1 MLTRGSRVSMPL
13 ASAPDDVR
21 PSLCQRRH
29 REERPIAVL
38 ARTALAAI
46 LLLAATLRLWRLD
59 QNGYGNEYYAAGVRS
74 MTQSWHNFLYHAF
87 DPAGFISVDKPPLAL
102 WIQVASVKLF
112 GFQGLAVLVPQV
124 LQGVAAVWLVYH
136 LVQRRGG
143 RAAGLLAGLFLA
155 LTPVSVAIDRSSNT
169 DTCLVLVLL
178 LAAWALLRAAEDGSR
193 RFLLLSMALV
203 GLAFNVK
210 MLAAFVVLPAFALVY
225 VLGTPFVWRR
235 RLVDATLAVLVL
247 AAISLSWV
255 LVYDLTPAAKRP
267 YAGTTDTNSIF
278 ELVVGPYGIGRF
290 VRQVRPAAIAGVDGD
305 TGAEAPPRARAA
317 IATERPPDTG
327 PRTGFA
333 RVFVRARVGPL
344 RLADG
349 QLAGQVGWL
358 LPLAIMGLVLGALRE
373 PFCRP
378 PALAHLS
385 LLIWFT
391 WALTYA
397 VVYSSAG
404 GFFHFYYMA
413 TLAPPLAALG
423 GVGVVSLWR
432 LYRQRGWGAAL
443 LPAPLVLTAA
453 WQLYVDAHAFA
464 GVRDLLDNV
473 ATLRA
478 LSGAWRSWLHVALAG
493 GTLVAAG
500 ALLVISLRPLAS
512 RLTRSISAGA
522 LATGLLA
529 VLVLPA
535 AWSLSS
541 VLVPGPG
548 ALPSADLA
556 RLVPGYADARP
567 RRALDPDS
575 LARLI
580 AFLHANRRA
589 ERYLLATSTAMLAA
603 PLIIHTGEPVMAR
616 GGFHGLDPILTPE
629 KLARLVEANEVRF
642 VMLNDLSL
650 VSRRMGADVAAQP
663 IADWVR
669 ANGKPVD
676 SNLWRTSRR
685 SPMTLY
691 DLRPDLG
698 LAQ

>member
-1 MLTRGSRVSMPL
+1 MLAQKL
-13 ASAPDDVR
+13 ALPAI
-21 PSLCQRRH
+21 L
-29 REERPIAVL
+29 VL
-38 ARTALAAI
+38 AAA
-46 LLLAATLRLWRLD
+46 LRLWRLD
-59 QNGYGNEYYAAGVRS
+59 QNGYGNEYYTAGVRS
-74 MTQSWHNFLYHAF
+74 MAQSWHNFLYHAF
-87 DPAGFISVDKPPLAL
+87 DPAGFISVDKPPLAS

-112 GFQGLAVLVPQV
+112 GFHGLAVLVPQA
-124 LQGVAAVWLVYH
+124 LQGIAAVWLIYH
-136 LVQRRGG
+136 LVQRRFG

-203 GLAFNVK
+203 GLAFNIK

-225 VLGTPFVWRR
+225 LLGTPFVWRR
-235 RLVDATLAVLVL
+235 RLVDATLAALVL
-247 AAISLSWV
+247 AAVSLSWV
-255 LVYDLTPAAKRP
+255 LVYDLTPPAKRP
-267 YAGTTDTNSIF
+267 YAGTTDTNSVL

-290 VRQVRPAAIAGVDGD
+290 VRQVRPAAVAGVDGD
-305 TGAEAPPRARAA
+305 TGTETSPRARPA

-327 PRTGFA
+327 PRTGLA

-358 LPLAIMGLVLGALRE
+358 LPLAIMGLVLGARAE
-373 PFCRP
+373 PFRRP
-378 PALAHLS
+378 LAPAHLS
-385 LLIWFT
+385 LLLWFV
-391 WALTYA
+391 WALTYGI
-397 VVYSSAG
+397 VYSAAG
-404 GFFHFYYMA
+404 GIMHFYYMS

-432 LYRQRGWGAAL
+432 EYLRRGWRAVL
-443 LPAPLVLTAA
+443 LPATLALTAA

-464 GVRDLLDNV
+464 GMRDLLDDV
-473 ATLRA
+473 AALRA
-478 LSGAWRSWLHVALAG
+478 RSGAWRSWLHITLAG
-493 GTLVAAG
+493 GTLAAAA
-500 ALLVISLRPLAS
+500 ALLLIALRSLAS
-512 RLTRSISAGA
+512 RLTRSAATGA

-548 ALPSADLA
+548 TLPAADLA

-567 RRALDPDS
+567 RRALDPDN

-580 AFLHANRRA
+580 AFLNANRRG

-616 GGFHGLDPILTPE
+616 GGFHGLDPILTPD
-629 KLARLVEANEVRF
+629 KLARLVEGNEVRF

-650 VSRRMGADVAAQP
+650 VSRRMGAAIAGRP
-663 IADWVR
+663 IAEWVR

-676 SNLWRTSRR
+676 PSLWRTNRAT
-685 SPMTLY
+685 PMTLY
-691 DLRPDLG
+691 DLRPDSSLVR
-698 LAQ
+698 